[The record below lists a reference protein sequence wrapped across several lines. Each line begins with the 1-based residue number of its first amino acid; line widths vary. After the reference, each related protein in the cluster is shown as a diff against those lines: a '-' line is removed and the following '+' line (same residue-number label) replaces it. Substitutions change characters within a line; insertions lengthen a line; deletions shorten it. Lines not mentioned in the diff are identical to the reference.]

1 MRTYIVA
8 YEDNNTIAFPVC
20 QDKSWRLSKSDLYS
34 LFFLQAWGKLSDYFA
49 GCVLMPRGWVKGKWA
64 EVNDLK
70 QTAEIF
76 QVTEV
81 SMWMRLKTMGL
92 V

>member
-1 MRTYIVA
+1 MVA
-8 YEDNNTIAFPVC
+8 YEDNNTIAFLLC
-20 QDKSWRLSKSDLYS
+20 QDKSWRLSNPSLY
-34 LFFLQAWGKLSDYFA
+34 LQAWGKLSDYFA